1 MEDIVKFL
9 LVIGFIVIGIAKQYK
24 KEADKEAEP
33 DMPVPDEPLPDLQKG
48 DTTCGGYIPEGP
60 KTVKPVPKPRKA
72 PPRSAPATPPLAEP
86 QTPEETSEFNIR
98 SAEEA
103 RKAIIWSEILNRKY

>member
-9 LVIGFIVIGIAKQYK
+9 LVIGFIVIGIVKQSK
-24 KEADKEAEP
+24 KETDKEAEP
-33 DMPVPDEPLPDLQKG
+33 DMPVPDAPLPTQP
-48 DTTCGGYIPEGP
+48 IAQ
-60 KTVKPVPKPRKA
+60 PRKA
-72 PPRSAPATPPLAEP
+72 KKKGKAKPFPQTSGPSPHSTPATPPLAEP